1 MAYKVFATMLAEH
14 TVRVAALRLDG
25 VAWFSAC
32 DVARSLGYA
41 AASNTT
47 KMLAIAQQ
55 SATDAKER
63 CSTLEA
69 ELRRMQ
75 GRRDALVD
83 ENTALSHKVRP
94 LAWPWRD

>member
-1 MAYKVFATMLAEH
+1 MVFVCARAMGACVFLKALGAYRAWWASQCTQPLCATPQAE
-14 TVRVAALRLDG
+14 RV
-25 VAWFSAC
+25 
-32 DVARSLGYA
+32 
-41 AASNTT
+41 T

>member
-1 MAYKVFATMLAEH
+1 
-14 TVRVAALRLDG
+14 
-25 VAWFSAC
+25 
-32 DVARSLGYA
+32 
-41 AASNTT
+41 
-47 KMLAIAQQ
+47 MLAIAQQ

>member
-1 MAYKVFATMLAEH
+1 MSVCPIEALGLRGRGGRLNARNQCTQSLCTAPQAE
-14 TVRVAALRLDG
+14 RV
-25 VAWFSAC
+25 
-32 DVARSLGYA
+32 
-41 AASNTT
+41 T

-75 GRRDALVD
+75 SRRDALVD
-83 ENTALSHKVRP
+83 ENTALSHKVRS
-94 LAWPWRD
+94 LALPWCG

>member
-1 MAYKVFATMLAEH
+1 MVFVSLARALLEYLEWWACQCTQSLCATPQAE
-14 TVRVAALRLDG
+14 RV
-25 VAWFSAC
+25 
-32 DVARSLGYA
+32 
-41 AASNTT
+41 T